1 MASWNFFSRWH
12 RDSWLLE
19 CLVKCHNQLIF
30 SISGNNCNRFMVQE
44 KAEVVCDVCFSG
56 IGDENIEALIMIW
69 SMHQTPAIFSTWISG
84 RTLLWVGSWVH
95 YILLYDQTAAWVLWI
110 AADVGH
116 PVPMSIA
123 WFLAWDWYL
132 NYYFF
137 HPHAHHDPY
146 PTSCC
151 IVIAWKLGG
160 GSIVGVT
167 RKFCWGR
174 DGYHG
179 GDVMFGFLRLIGS
192 WGKLFLQKCIGMLL
206 GCSAV
211 DNWLL
216 LAVNSTKAAWPAAKV
231 CTKFAHQWGQCWHL
245 FSMNDSWCH

>member
-137 HPHAHHDPY
+137 HPHAHHDCNNDGGHIQPVAVL
-146 PTSCC
+146 SLHGNW
-151 IVIAWKLGG
+151 VVVALWVSLGNF
-160 GSIVGVT
+160 VGV
-167 RKFCWGR
+167 
-174 DGYHG
+174 
-179 GDVMFGFLRLIGS
+179 
-192 WGKLFLQKCIGMLL
+192 GMDTME
-206 GCSAV
+206 G
-211 DNWLL
+211 
-216 LAVNSTKAAWPAAKV
+216 
-231 CTKFAHQWGQCWHL
+231 
-245 FSMNDSWCH
+245 M